1 MDRLALP
8 LRRILKRKGPQVERI
23 EYQDVYRLAR
33 RAAFLAAH
41 LDYDVAQGMMM
52 RELDRLYRALTVLDD
67 EEPDLTFCC
76 GCREEI
82 EIERGQEQHVSN
94 EGAKYHAWCLPKN
107 GS

>member
-1 MDRLALP
+1 MDR
-8 LRRILKRKGPQVERI
+8 V

-33 RAAFLAAH
+33 RVAFLSAH
-41 LDYDVAQGMMM
+41 LDYDGAHDMLA
-52 RELDRLYRALTVLDD
+52 RDLRRLYQVLTVLDGD

-82 EIERGQEQHVSN
+82 EIERGQEQHVSS

>member
-1 MDRLALP
+1 M
-8 LRRILKRKGPQVERI
+8 ERI

-41 LDYDVAQGMMM
+41 LDYDGAQAMMM
-52 RELDRLYRALTVLDD
+52 RELDRLYRALTVLDGN

-82 EIERGQEQHVSN
+82 ELERGQQQWVSS
-94 EGAKYHAWCLPKN
+94 EGAKYHEHCFPEN
-107 GS
+107 RN

>member
-1 MDRLALP
+1 M
-8 LRRILKRKGPQVERI
+8 ERI

-41 LDYDVAQGMMM
+41 VEWDGAQEMMM
-52 RELDRLYRALTVLDD
+52 RELHRLYRALTVLDGN

-82 EIERGQEQHVSN
+82 ELERGQDQYVSRD
-94 EGAKYHAWCLPKN
+94 GKKYHKHCSPKPEK
-107 GS
+107 